1 MRKIQILKIQI
12 IVKKLSDIDINE
24 NVKVFSDAY

>member
-12 IVKKLSDIDINE
+12 IVRKLTDIDE
-24 NVKVFSDAY
+24 DVKVFSIAY